1 MTDVNAING
10 YTQTGTST
18 TNSASQTLSADMNT
32 FLTLLTTQL
41 KYQDPL
47 DPMDTAE
54 FTNQLVQYSSVEQA
68 IQTNSKLDSLISM
81 TVSNLGAQAVSYI
94 GKVAQVLGD
103 VMPLENGMA
112 KAAYTLDKDV
122 KSVSVVVKDMSGN
135 IVYSGGGE
143 TTAGTHEFT
152 WDGKDS
158 NGNQLED
165 GAYQIVVRAEVA
177 NGEAA
182 ANVTTTIFGRVTGVA
197 SDSNGVYIGLGDA
210 VTANLGDILTIRNDD
225 YFDKDKVTG
234 EDGSTDG
241 DGSDEGDG
249 NIDGDGDTGTGEDGS
264 IVEEVVSGVASVAS
278 AAAKAAGAAVY
289 GIL

>member
-1 MTDVNAING
+1 MSDVNSING
-10 YTQTGTST
+10 YVQTGTSST

-68 IQTNSKLDSLISM
+68 IQTNSKLDTLLSM
-81 TVSNLGAQAVSYI
+81 GMSNLGAQAVSYI

-122 KSVSVVVKDMSGN
+122 ASVTISVRDLNGN
-135 IVYSGGGE
+135 IIYSETGE
-143 TTAGTHEFT
+143 KTAGTHEFT

-158 NGNQLED
+158 SGIQQED
-165 GAYQIVVRAEVA
+165 GAYQIVVSTSAYS
-177 NGEAA
+177 GESQAS
-182 ANVTTTIFGRVTGVA
+182 VTTTIFGRVTGVA

-210 VTANLGDILTIRNDD
+210 VTANLSDILTIRNDD
-225 YFDKDKVTG
+225 YFDKDKTDPSEDDGTVSDGENNETSG
-234 EDGSTDG
+234 ED
-241 DGSDEGDG
+241 
-249 NIDGDGDTGTGEDGS
+249 DTVTETLAS
-264 IVEEVVSGVASVAS
+264 I
-278 AAAKAAGAAVY
+278 AKSAAGAALF
-289 GIL
+289 GLI